1 MAILPIITVPDK
13 RLRKISEPVSQVTD
27 ELRQLAEDMLDTM
40 YDAPG
45 VGLAAIQVGHP
56 VRLLVIDAANKED
69 MPPNPMVIFNP
80 EIIAAS
86 EETNFYEEGCLSV
99 PEYFADVERPLTCT
113 VRYLSK
119 DNEQKELECTDF
131 LATVIQHEMDHLE
144 GKMFIDY
151 LSKLKRDRVVKK
163 LTKQAREKATAS

>member
-1 MAILPIITVPDK
+1 MAILPIITIPDK
-13 RLRKISEPVSQVTD
+13 RLRKISLPVEKVTS
-27 ELRQLAEDMLDTM
+27 EHRKLAKDMLDTM

-56 VRLLVIDAANKED
+56 IRLLVIDANQKED

-80 EIIAAS
+80 EIIATS
-86 EETNFYEEGCLSV
+86 EETNIYEEGCLSV
-99 PEYFADVERPLTCT
+99 PEYFAEVERPLTCT
-113 VRYLSK
+113 LRYLTQ
-119 DNEQKELECTDF
+119 DNEHKEMDCTNF

-151 LSKLKRDRVVKK
+151 LSKLKRDRVIKK
-163 LTKQAREKATAS
+163 LTKQAKEKALTS